1 METVTDFDVWFEQ
14 FQLPDTEYMALY
26 DPTTGQIISIGPSHA
41 FVNDTNKIVVDK
53 ETAELVIEGKI
64 SLTSCFVDMQNE
76 TIEIAEIK
84 SVFKI
89 DDVLH
94 RIVGAE
100 YAEFEKPDLVLTF
113 DKAAQSLTFNLSEDF
128 GGKRKVLWDG
138 ETVMNFLITDY
149 NDPNILYNMLSLKV
163 SDLVGK
169 TVTVDNLE
177 VPNKFSIYTRRLF
190 KNYVIEY
197 K

>member
-1 METVTDFDVWFEQ
+1 METLTDFNTWI
-14 FQLPDTEYMALY
+14 TEFKIEETVYVAVY
-26 DPTTGQIISIGPSHA
+26 DNLTGQVISVGPSHA
-41 FVNDTNKIVVDK
+41 FDNETCKLVIDS
-53 ETAELVIEGKI
+53 ETAELIIEGKI
-64 SLTSCFVDMQNE
+64 RISSCVVDMQNNVMEITE
-76 TIEIAEIK
+76 TK

-94 RIVGAE
+94 RIISTE
-100 YAEFEKPDLVLTF
+100 YAEFEKPDVIL
-113 DKAAQSLTFNLSEDF
+113 AYSNRSLTFSLSEEF
-128 GGKRKVLWDG
+128 NGTRKINWDG

-149 NDPNILYNMLSLKV
+149 NDPNILYNMLSLKI

-169 TVTVDNLE
+169 TVTVDNLD
-177 VPNKFSIYTRRLF
+177 VPNKFSVYTRRLF

>member
-1 METVTDFDVWFEQ
+1 METLTDFDEWLALVA
-14 FQLPDTEYMALY
+14 LPEVEYMALY
-26 DPTTGQIISIGPSHA
+26 DVSSGQVISVGPSHA
-41 FVNDTNKIVVDK
+41 FDNDANKVVVDK
-53 ETAELVIEGKI
+53 ETAELIIEGKI
-64 SLTSCFVDMQNE
+64 NLTSCFVDMQSG

-84 SVFKI
+84 TMFKI

-94 RIVGAE
+94 RIISTE
-100 YAEFEKPDLVLTF
+100 YTDVVPDILLTFEKATT
-113 DKAAQSLTFNLSEDF
+113 SLTFSLSSQF
-128 GGKRKVLWDG
+128 TGKRKVLWDG

-169 TVTVDNLE
+169 SVTIDNLE
-177 VPNKFSIYTRRLF
+177 VPNKFSVYTRRLF

>member
-1 METVTDFDVWFEQ
+1 METLIDFDAWLNNYPVEAV
-14 FQLPDTEYMALY
+14 TYEAVY
-26 DPTTGQIISIGPSHA
+26 DEITGRVISIGPSYA
-41 FVNDTNKIVVDK
+41 FQNEKYKLPIDTDI
-53 ETAELVIEGKI
+53 AELVIEGKI
-64 SLTSCFVDMQNE
+64 SISTCFVDIQNSVM
-76 TIEIAEIK
+76 EIAETK

-94 RIVGAE
+94 RIVSLE
-100 YAEFEKPDLVLTF
+100 YAEFKNPDVILTYTN
-113 DKAAQSLTFNLSEDF
+113 QSLTFALSDEYN
-128 GGKRKVLWDG
+128 GTRKINWDG

-149 NDPNILYNMLSLKV
+149 NDPNILYNMLSLKI

-169 TVTVDNLE
+169 TVTVNNLDC
-177 VPNKFSIYTRRLF
+177 PPKFSVYTRRLF

>member
-1 METVTDFDVWFEQ
+1 METVIDFDTWADSLY
-14 FQLPDTEYMALY
+14 LPETIYMALY
-26 DPTTGQIISIGPSHA
+26 DPSTGQVVSVGPSHA
-41 FVNDTNKIVVDK
+41 FINDTDKIVVDK
-53 ETAELVIEGKI
+53 ETAELIIEGKI
-64 SLTSCFVDMQNE
+64 NLSSCFVDMQNG

-84 SVFKI
+84 TMFKI

-94 RIVGAE
+94 RIVSTE
-100 YAEFEKPDLVLTF
+100 YTDIVPDVLLTHNSSSNTLTF
-113 DKAAQSLTFNLSEDF
+113 ELSADFN
-128 GGKRKVLWDG
+128 GKRKVLWGG

-169 TVTVDNLE
+169 SVTVDNLD
-177 VPNKFSIYTRRLF
+177 VPNKFSVYTRRLF

>member
-1 METVTDFDVWFEQ
+1 MEFET
-14 FQLPDTEYMALY
+14 LPEVEFMALY
-26 DPTTGQIISIGPSHA
+26 DVSSGQVISVGPSHA
-41 FVNDTNKIVVDK
+41 FVNDTNKVSIDK
-53 ETAELVIEGKI
+53 ETAELIIEGKI
-64 SLTSCFVDMQNE
+64 NLTSCFVDMQNG

-84 SVFKI
+84 TMFKI

-94 RIVGAE
+94 RIISTE
-100 YAEFEKPDLVLTF
+100 YTDVIPDVLLTFEKSTNSITF
-113 DKAAQSLTFNLSEDF
+113 SLSDQFN
-128 GGKRKVLWDG
+128 GKRKVLWDG

-163 SDLVGK
+163 SDLVGNS
-169 TVTVDNLE
+169 VIVDNLE
-177 VPNKFSIYTRRLF
+177 VPKKFSVYTRRLF

>member
-1 METVTDFDVWFEQ
+1 METLTDFNTWI
-14 FQLPDTEYMALY
+14 TEFKIEETVYVAVY
-26 DPTTGQIISIGPSHA
+26 DNLTGQVISVGPSHA
-41 FVNDTNKIVVDK
+41 FDNEPCKLVIDS
-53 ETAELVIEGKI
+53 ETAELIIEGKI
-64 SLTSCFVDMQNE
+64 RISSCVVDMQNNVMEITE
-76 TIEIAEIK
+76 TK

-94 RIVGAE
+94 RIISTE
-100 YAEFEKPDLVLTF
+100 YAEFEKPDVILTYSNL
-113 DKAAQSLTFNLSEDF
+113 SLTFSLSEEF
-128 GGKRKVLWDG
+128 NGARKINWDG

-149 NDPNILYNMLSLKV
+149 NDPNILYNMLSLKI

-169 TVTVDNLE
+169 AVTVDNLD
-177 VPNKFSIYTRRLF
+177 VPNKFSVYTRRLF